1 MSFHVNWQEKLP
13 LLRCEELQAPHAFT
27 TRLGGVSQGVWESLN
42 LGLSRGDDREAV
54 LENRRRVA
62 AAVGF
67 STEKL
72 VCTRQIH
79 TDTVRI
85 VTEADWGLGMDIQP
99 NGCDG
104 LVTNVPG
111 TALMVFSADCTMI
124 LLEDPVTGAVGAVH
138 AGWRGTA
145 LGIVKTAVETM
156 TAAFGSRAG
165 DLRAA
170 IGPCIDR
177 CCFETKSDVP
187 EAMLSALGDEAR
199 GAIDD
204 HGDGTYHVD
213 LKALNSIWLR
223 QVGVEQIAIS
233 DLCTAC
239 NTDRFWSH
247 RRVGDARG
255 VQAAVIVCP
264 HREEPR

>member
-1 MSFHVNWQEKLP
+1 MSFRVDWQAKLP
-13 LLRCEELQAPHAFT
+13 LLRCGELEANHAFT
-27 TRLGGVSQGVWESLN
+27 TRLGGVGEGIWESLN
-42 LGLSRGDDREAV
+42 LGFSRGDDRENV
-54 LENRRRVA
+54 LENHRRLA
-62 AAVGF
+62 AAMDYDP
-67 STEKL
+67 EHL
-72 VCTRQIH
+72 VCTHQIH
-79 TDTVRI
+79 TDTVR
-85 VTEADWGLGMDIQP
+85 VVAEADWGHGLKVRAP
-99 NGCDG
+99 ACDG

-156 TAAFGSRAG
+156 TAAFGSRPG

-223 QVGVEQIAIS
+223 QAGVEQIAIS
-233 DLCTAC
+233 NLCTAC

>member
-1 MSFHVNWQEKLP
+1 MSFQANWQEKLP
-13 LLRCEELQAPHAFT
+13 LLRCGELRAPHAFT

-42 LGLSRGDDREAV
+42 LGLSRRDDREAV

-67 STEKL
+67 DTARL
-72 VCTRQIH
+72 VCTRQVH
-79 TDTVRI
+79 TDTVRV
-85 VTEADWGLGMDIQP
+85 VTEADYGHGMEVEPQA
-99 NGCDG
+99 CDG

-111 TALMVFSADCTMI
+111 TALMVFSADCTVI

-145 LGIVKTAVETM
+145 LGIVKKAVETM
-156 TAAFGSRAG
+156 AAAFGSRPG
-165 DLRAA
+165 DIQAA

-187 EAMLSALGDEAR
+187 EAMLDALGDEAR
-199 GAIDD
+199 TAIDD

-213 LKALNSIWLR
+213 LKALNSLWLR
-223 QVGVEQIAIS
+223 KAGVERIAVSEI
-233 DLCTAC
+233 CTAC
-239 NTDRFWSH
+239 HTDRFWSH

-264 HREEPR
+264 HGEEPR

>member
-1 MSFHVNWQEKLP
+1 MSFQVNWQDALP
-13 LLRCEELQAPHAFT
+13 LVRCEALQAPHGFT
-27 TRLGGVSQGVWESLN
+27 TRLGGVSRGVWDSLN
-42 LGLSRGDDREAV
+42 LGLSRGDDPHAV
-54 LENRRRVA
+54 LENRRRA
-62 AAVGF
+62 ANAVGF
-67 STEKL
+67 DLGKL
-72 VCTRQIH
+72 VCTRQVH
-79 TDTVRI
+79 TDTI
-85 VTEADWGLGMDIQP
+85 LTVTEAHWGLGADIQP
-99 NGCDG
+99 VACDG

-145 LGIVKTAVETM
+145 LGIVKKAVETM
-156 TAAFGSRAG
+156 AAAYGSRPG

-187 EAMLSALGDEAR
+187 EAMLDALGDEAR
-199 GAIDD
+199 TAIDD

-213 LKALNSIWLR
+213 LKALNSLWLR
-223 QVGVEQIAIS
+223 KAGVERIAVSEI
-233 DLCTAC
+233 CTAC
-239 NTDRFWSH
+239 HTDRFWSH

-264 HREEPR
+264 HGEEPR

>member
-1 MSFHVNWQEKLP
+1 MSCRVDWQAALP
-13 LLRCEELQAPHAFT
+13 LVRCDELQVPHGFT
-27 TRLGGVSQGVWESLN
+27 TRLGGVSSGIWESLN

-54 LENRRRVA
+54 LENRRRLA

-67 STEKL
+67 DPARL
-72 VCTRQIH
+72 VCTRQVH
-79 TDTVRI
+79 TDTVRV

-99 NGCDG
+99 EACDG

-145 LGIVKTAVETM
+145 LGIVKKAVETM
-156 TAAFGSRAG
+156 AEAFGSRPG

-187 EAMLSALGDEAR
+187 EAMLAALGDEACV
-199 GAIDD
+199 AIDD

-213 LKALNSIWLR
+213 LKALNRLWLR
-223 QVGVEQIAIS
+223 RAGVEWISVS

-239 NTDRFWSH
+239 HTDRFWSH

-255 VQAAVIVCP
+255 VQAGVIVCP